1 MTKLLVDRDV
11 VNKRVGGVEAEVA
24 ELSELAKQPLEE
36 FTEGP
41 GWKLAQF
48 HLHRA
53 LEGVF
58 NISTHLLSR
67 LPGGVATQYKE
78 IAMQMGEKGLVP
90 KEFAQTKLVE
100 MAKYR
105 NRLVHFYAEITADE
119 LYGLVRNDLG
129 DFDFFLAA
137 VKKIL
142 SNPEKFELAI
152 E

>member
-1 MTKLLVDRDV
+1 M
-11 VNKRVGGVEAEVA
+11 
-24 ELSELAKQPLEE
+24 
-36 FTEGP
+36 
-41 GWKLAQF
+41 
-48 HLHRA
+48 
-53 LEGVF
+53 F